1 LTYVIGEM
9 IAELNCS
16 HSYVGGGDMPRP
28 KRILTGLLGARLE
41 RDKTGFYKVAR
52 ILKGSNWD
60 KELRSPLAE
69 LGINVSPGDYI
80 VAIDGKPT
88 SKMSNIYEA
97 LINTVG
103 KQVKLK
109 VNTKPA
115 EEGGREIIVLP
126 IADEQPL
133 YYYEWVQGNIKK
145 VSGATNGQV
154 GYIHVPDMLTHGL
167 NEFVKHFY
175 PQLRKRALIMDV
187 RGNRGTLPF
196 LDGGSLNKPEFASY
210 DLDGKKWV
218 IEGRGIEPDIVV
230 DNDPA
235 TEYAG
240 VDQQLNRAIEVILED
255 LLNNPRT
262 LPAPPAYPK

>member
-1 LTYVIGEM
+1 PATPHIHTL
-9 IAELNCS
+9 
-16 HSYVGGGDMPRP
+16 
-28 KRILTGLLGARLE
+28 
-41 RDKTGFYKVAR
+41 
-52 ILKGSNWD
+52 
-60 KELRSPLAE
+60 PLHDALPISE

-109 VNTKPA
+109 VNTKPT
-115 EEGGREIIVLP
+115 EEGSREIIVLP

-145 VSGATNGQV
+145 VSDATNGQV

-187 RGNRGTLPF
+187 RGNG
-196 LDGGSLNKPEFASY
+196 
-210 DLDGKKWV
+210 
-218 IEGRGIEPDIVV
+218 
-230 DNDPA
+230 
-235 TEYAG
+235 
-240 VDQQLNRAIEVILED
+240 
-255 LLNNPRT
+255 
-262 LPAPPAYPK
+262 